1 MACGVGIRLT
11 SLSDR
16 GRGILSFSL
25 LPGGLS
31 ALRIILHIF
40 NPLSKS
46 SRICCCVMICT
57 LAVVWGW
64 ALPFGLSL
72 CTTHWYSMCGGLRRN
87 IIQIRF
93 DLTV

>member
-25 LPGGLS
+25 LPGLS
-31 ALRIILHIF
+31 PLRIILHIF

-57 LAVVWGW
+57 LASLG
-64 ALPFGLSL
+64 LGSPFRPFP